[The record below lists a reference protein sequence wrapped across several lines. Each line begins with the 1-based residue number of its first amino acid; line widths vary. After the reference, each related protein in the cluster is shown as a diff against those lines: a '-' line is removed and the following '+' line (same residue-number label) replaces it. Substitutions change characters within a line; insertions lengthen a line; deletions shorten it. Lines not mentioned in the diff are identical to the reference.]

1 MKRRTFRIL
10 LRFRMHRMSTRLVFT
25 VHKRILLM
33 LDNNMLMLVANSL
46 VLLVD
51 NSLVM
56 HYRRLLLMVNSL
68 LKDSRIILNQILLMH
83 DSLVIKCKLMHSK
96 GED

>member
-1 MKRRTFRIL
+1 MT
-10 LRFRMHRMSTRLVFT
+10 TRLMLT
-25 VHKRILLM
+25 VHKRIFLM
-33 LDNNMLMLVANSL
+33 LDNSLIMMVANSL

-56 HYRRLLLMVNSL
+56 HYCRLLLMDNSL

>member
-1 MKRRTFRIL
+1 M
-10 LRFRMHRMSTRLVFT
+10 MDNSLV
-25 VHKRILLM
+25 
-33 LDNNMLMLVANSL
+33 MLVANSL

-83 DSLVIKCKLMHSK
+83 HSLVFKCKLVQKK
-96 GED
+96 GEDYIYVVSLLLNHSDPVLSLLKLCLRDNK